1 MITIRLLGG
10 AKKFTGQELIHST
23 EPMLKVS
30 DIMGLLQKDA
40 KDPLNINFDN
50 IIIAVNGVDCSIL
63 GGTNAIAKAG
73 DEVTIVTAVHGG

>member
-1 MITIRLLGG
+1 M
-10 AKKFTGQELIHST
+10 IHST